1 MRKKTNGCLK
11 SGYLMRCNS
20 LKNNILPFINAFG
33 AAGDTQSSD
42 RPIDDPLLLVIFH
55 WIPSHTHSELLVAS
69 SAIIILIYHD
79 IPTIKYLPNLYTHSK
94 NQLGSI
100 PHFIYPWHTHCESTP
115 HVLHSLPG
123 RGDFGLEEGQWVS
136 GIYGRWVYFPSWNG
150 DLIEFNMGINMD

>member
-55 WIPSHTHSELLVAS
+55 WIPSHTHSELLGLAS
-69 SAIIILIYHD
+69 STIIILIYHD
-79 IPTIKYLPNLYTHSK
+79 IPTIKYLPIL
-94 NQLGSI
+94 
-100 PHFIYPWHTHCESTP
+100 HTHYIPVRFHPPFYIPMTYPLRVNAPCP
-115 HVLHSLPG
+115 AQLAGPRRLWPG
-123 RGDFGLEEGQWVS
+123 RGSMSQWYLWAMGLFSILEWGLDRV
-136 GIYGRWVYFPSWNG
+136 
-150 DLIEFNMGINMD
+150 